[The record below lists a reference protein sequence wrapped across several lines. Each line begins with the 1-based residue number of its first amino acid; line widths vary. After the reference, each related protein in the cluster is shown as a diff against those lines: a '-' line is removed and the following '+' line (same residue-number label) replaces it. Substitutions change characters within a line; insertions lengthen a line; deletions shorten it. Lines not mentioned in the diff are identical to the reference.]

1 VIKILL
7 LVLLGFAVTIFSS
20 CSTKITRVGQDS
32 SYDLSGN
39 WNDTDSRLVS
49 QEMVQDLLARPWYMR
64 FKTKLNKQ
72 PVVVVGKVGN
82 LSSEHIDTG
91 TFVSDIERELINSGK
106 VDFVAGSDFR
116 NQIRNEKKDQ
126 DLNSTMETRKELG
139 QEIGADFILV
149 GTIRTIIDSR
159 GNEQVR
165 FYQTN
170 LKLINIKTN
179 RIIWTGQ
186 KKIKKLIQEG
196 SFR

>member
-1 VIKILL
+1 
-7 LVLLGFAVTIFSS
+7 
-20 CSTKITRVGQDS
+20 
-32 SYDLSGN
+32 
-39 WNDTDSRLVS
+39 VS